1 MLAAI
6 NDASGYVESYL
17 VASERYLPDDLQA
30 IISQGGM
37 SGDFLK
43 RIISNIAFY
52 FMFGGRDAPNPPETV
67 TTDYNMA
74 MKDLE
79 SLGNGSLVLSFQQA
93 EAAGVA
99 SNFNMTQSQI
109 LALNQFTDRCQ
120 RVMGIRN
127 YLRRGF

>member
-1 MLAAI
+1 
-6 NDASGYVESYL
+6 
-17 VASERYLPDDLQA
+17 
-30 IISQGGM
+30 
-37 SGDFLK
+37 
-43 RIISNIAFY
+43 
-52 FMFGGRDAPNPPETV
+52 
-67 TTDYNMA
+67 MA